1 MPSFMKK
8 ILLSVL
14 FALFTAATFS
24 QQISST
30 ARIDVTDYLQKSRH
44 QKTAAWILLGGGV
57 AMVSSSLI
65 VGLNEVANSSF
76 FFDANVT
83 GSAIL
88 FVGGIVAAAASIPFF
103 ISSAKNKRRAMS
115 LSFKAEK
122 SLILTSRGF
131 GNTSFPALS
140 LKVNL

>member
-1 MPSFMKK
+1 MKK
-8 ILLSVL
+8 ILFSVL
-14 FALFTAATFS
+14 FASFMAATFS

-30 ARIDVTDYLQKSRH
+30 VRTDTTDYLQKSRH

-76 FFDANVT
+76 FFDANLT
-83 GSAIL
+83 GGSIL
-88 FVGGIVAAAASIPFF
+88 FVGGLAAAAASIPFF

-131 GNTSFPALS
+131 GKKSFPAVAV
-140 LKVNL
+140 KVNL